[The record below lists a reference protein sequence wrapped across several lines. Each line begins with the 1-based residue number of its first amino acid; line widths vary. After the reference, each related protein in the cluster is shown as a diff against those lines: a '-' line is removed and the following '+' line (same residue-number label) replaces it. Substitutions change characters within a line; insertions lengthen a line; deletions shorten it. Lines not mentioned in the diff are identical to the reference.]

1 MKVILAILTFLPVF
15 LNAQQT
21 LYKTMIH
28 DNVSREYIVYI
39 PANYNESSP
48 APLMLNFHG
57 LNSNGS
63 VHMVLFN
70 KMRPIADTA
79 GFIAVY
85 PTGLPLPALNNS
97 LHWNVGSWTESS
109 STSDDIGF
117 TEAIIDSIAK
127 DYNID
132 LDRVYS
138 CGYSN
143 GGFFSFELACQLSD
157 KIAAIGSVA
166 GSMSMKTYTTCNP
179 THPTPIVSI
188 NGTSDDVV
196 YYNGGNSYENGSK
209 SLPTVNEYWTNLNK
223 LDSHEISSL
232 PNINTSDNSTVELTR
247 YFNGENCTS
256 VEHYKVIG
264 GKHHWPRS
272 LVYPTANKDINPS
285 KIIWDFVSKF
295 DKNGLI
301 GCLPTSTNKR
311 ENSLANTKVYPNP
324 FSDKITFE
332 SNQNSRE
339 EFKLFNTLGEIVLT
353 GFLNSEKVDIDL
365 SFLPVDIYFLQTNH
379 QIVKIVKLNK

>member
-1 MKVILAILTFLPVF
+1 MKVILAILTFLPPF
-15 LNAQQT
+15 LSAQQT
-21 LYKTMIH
+21 LNKTMIH

-63 VHMVLFN
+63 VQKYID
-70 KMRPIADTA
+70 KMIPIADTA

-85 PTGLPLPALNNS
+85 PTGLPLPSLNNW

-157 KIAAIGSVA
+157 KIAAIGSVG
-166 GSMSMKTYTTCNP
+166 GSMSKETYDACNP
-179 THPTPIVSI
+179 SHPTPVVSI
-188 NGTSDDVV
+188 HGTLDDMV
-196 YYNGGNSYENGSK
+196 YYDGGNFYEPESK
-209 SLPTVNEYWTNLNK
+209 SLPTVNEYWTNFNK
-223 LDSHEISSL
+223 TIAHEVISL
-232 PNINTSDNSTVELTR
+232 PDINTSDNSTVELTR
-247 YFNGENCTS
+247 YLNGENCTS

-264 GKHHWPRS
+264 GGHHWPGS
-272 LVYPTANKDINPS
+272 FEIDDINAS

-301 GCLPTSTNKR
+301 GCVSTSKKSS

-324 FSDKITFE
+324 FSAKITFE
-332 SNQNSRE
+332 SNQNARN

-353 GFLNSEKVDIDL
+353 GFLNSERGEIDL
-365 SFLPVDIYFLQTNH
+365 SFLPDNIYFLQTNH

>member
-1 MKVILAILTFLPVF
+1 MKVILAILTFLPAF
-15 LNAQQT
+15 LSAQQT

-39 PANYNESSP
+39 PANYNESSS
-48 APLMLNFHG
+48 APLMINFHG
-57 LNSNGS
+57 YQSNAS
-63 VHMVLFN
+63 VHMMLIN
-70 KMRPIADTA
+70 DMRPIADTA

-85 PTGLPLPALNNS
+85 PKGLPLPASPYNY

-109 STSDDIGF
+109 TSDDIGF
-117 TEAIIDSIAK
+117 IESIIDSISN

-132 LDRVYS
+132 LNRVYS
-138 CGYSN
+138 SGYSN
-143 GGFFSFELACQLSD
+143 GGYFSFELACQLSD

-166 GSMSMKTYTTCNP
+166 GSMSEETYTTCNP

-264 GKHHWPRS
+264 GEHEWPGS
-272 LVYPTANKDINPS
+272 FGNMDINSS

-301 GCLPTSTNKR
+301 GCVPTSINSS
-311 ENSLANTKVYPNP
+311 ENSLSNTKVYPNP

-332 SNQNSRE
+332 SNQNSRK

-365 SFLPVDIYFLQTNH
+365 SFLPVDIYFLKTNN
-379 QIVKIVKLNK
+379 QVVKIVKINK